1 MLDTEGKVRLMDP
14 ITPTLKRYLP
24 ILAKRDGYLG
34 DGYLPREIRTAE
46 SDPTLSPTV
55 DTFSLAMMLFR
66 AATVPVEGA
75 TPQALPDAGLK
86 KGGVQTLKDHF
97 HHRLKAEPSNP
108 RFHARL
114 ADRATAIVNRAISLE
129 TSPSPPYRFN
139 KVDELAKRLAEV
151 TALIHPTIG
160 HVGKLILNR
169 PPAQNGFGTDEDVCF
184 SCSVGA
190 TMGVETHEE
199 IAAGIAVFDQ
209 EKQARVQQ
217 VSCAYTVDRHPSG
230 RFRFSFR
237 IADLPPGKFLVRVAY
252 TIRDSGHEPVTAEE
266 SFLVNAA
273 PGYVPPRAET
283 AHQPLSISQPG
294 TAAQELRVENT
305 PQSPPAN
312 ESPELNAPL
321 DAVEE
326 ITEHTEAM
334 VTPLHPNLAA
344 TLDEPAFLAPAHED
358 NVEPVA
364 FAIDAPG
371 PIHSAPVNVGTPSPG
386 LPTGVSSPIETEEPV
401 YKGAGR
407 WSELPLPNP
416 GQTELPS
423 AHIQAELTGEPL
435 ERGPVAE
442 LIGRGMSLI
451 RSDTYTLFLGA
462 AGLVI
467 LVLLAA
473 LWLLPSS

>member
-1 MLDTEGKVRLMDP
+1 
-14 ITPTLKRYLP
+14 
-24 ILAKRDGYLG
+24 
-34 DGYLPREIRTAE
+34 
-46 SDPTLSPTV
+46 
-55 DTFSLAMMLFR
+55 
-66 AATVPVEGA
+66 
-75 TPQALPDAGLK
+75 
-86 KGGVQTLKDHF
+86 
-97 HHRLKAEPSNP
+97 
-108 RFHARL
+108 
-114 ADRATAIVNRAISLE
+114 
-129 TSPSPPYRFN
+129 
-139 KVDELAKRLAEV
+139 
-151 TALIHPTIG
+151 
-160 HVGKLILNR
+160 
-169 PPAQNGFGTDEDVCF
+169 
-184 SCSVGA
+184 
-190 TMGVETHEE
+190 
-199 IAAGIAVFDQ
+199 
-209 EKQARVQQ
+209 
-217 VSCAYTVDRHPSG
+217 
-230 RFRFSFR
+230 
-237 IADLPPGKFLVRVAY
+237 
-252 TIRDSGHEPVTAEE
+252 
-266 SFLVNAA
+266 
-273 PGYVPPRAET
+273 
-283 AHQPLSISQPG
+283 
-294 TAAQELRVENT
+294 VENT

-334 VTPLHPNLAA
+334 VTPLHPNLAG

-371 PIHSAPVNVGTPSPG
+371 PIHSLPVNVGTPSPG